1 MVVDL
6 YYLQLT
12 VWGVPMK
19 LSCLQENLNRG
30 LALVSRAVAT
40 RTTLPITQNVLIET
54 DKSMLKLSATNL
66 ELAVTTWVG
75 AQIEQEGSVTIPARL
90 LTDFVGSLPNDKIEL
105 EQTSRPAGIHFKCA
119 RFEAQINGTE
129 SSEFP
134 PIPSV
139 EDGVAALIDPQILR
153 TAISRVALAAATEE
167 TRPVLTG
174 IKLEISGQQFTM
186 AGADGFRLAVYKG
199 PLIEPIEEDIE
210 AIVPAKTLS
219 EVQRLLGDQEEPAKL
234 MVTPSRSQ
242 IMIHLNNIE
251 VVSQLIQGTFPNYSQ
266 LIPQDYTSRAVV
278 DLQEFT
284 RATRAASIFA
294 RDGGG
299 IIRLHIVPGSDSSP
313 GKISVASRAEESGD
327 NHGDIDASVE
337 GEESKIAFSARYLTE
352 VLGVL
357 GRGEIALE
365 TTTASS
371 PGVLKPI
378 GSEDYVHVVMPMFVQ
393 W

>member
-1 MVVDL
+1 
-6 YYLQLT
+6 
-12 VWGVPMK
+12 
-19 LSCLQENLNRG
+19 
-30 LALVSRAVAT
+30 
-40 RTTLPITQNVLIET
+40 
-54 DKSMLKLSATNL
+54 MLKLSATNL

-75 AQIEQEGSVTIPARL
+75 AQIEREGSVTIPARL

-105 EQTSRPAGIHFKCA
+105 DQTARPIGMHFKCA

-129 SSEFP
+129 SDEFP

-139 EDGVAALIDPQILR
+139 EDGVAALIDAQILR

-199 PLIEPIEEDIE
+199 PLVEPVDEDIE
-210 AIVPAKTLS
+210 AIIPVKTLN
-219 EVQRLLGDQEEPAKL
+219 EVQRLLGDQEEPARL
-234 MVTPSRSQ
+234 MVTPSKSQ

-251 VVSQLIQGTFPNYSQ
+251 IVSQLIQGTFPDYSQ
-266 LIPQDYTSRAVV
+266 LIPQSYTSRAVV
-278 DLQEFT
+278 DLQEFS

-299 IIRLHIVPGSDSSP
+299 IIRLHVTPGNDGSP
-313 GKISVASRAEESGD
+313 GKISVASRAEETGD
-327 NHGDIDASVE
+327 NQGDLDASVD
-337 GEESKIAFSARYLTE
+337 GDESKIAFSSRYLTE
-352 VLGVL
+352 VLAVF

-365 TTTASS
+365 TTTSSS
-371 PGVLKPI
+371 PGVLKPV

>member
-1 MVVDL
+1 M
-6 YYLQLT
+6 
-12 VWGVPMK
+12 
-19 LSCLQENLNRG
+19 
-30 LALVSRAVAT
+30 
-40 RTTLPITQNVLIET
+40 
-54 DKSMLKLSATNL
+54 
-66 ELAVTTWVG
+66 
-75 AQIEQEGSVTIPARL
+75 
-90 LTDFVGSLPNDKIEL
+90 
-105 EQTSRPAGIHFKCA
+105 
-119 RFEAQINGTE
+119 
-129 SSEFP
+129 
-134 PIPSV
+134 
-139 EDGVAALIDPQILR
+139 
-153 TAISRVALAAATEE
+153 AAATEE

-299 IIRLHIVPGSDSSP
+299 IIRLHIAPGSDSSP

-378 GSEDYVHVVMPMFVQ
+378 GSEDYVHVVMPMIVQ